1 MSPQTERKRHPL
13 LDPRVLLRGLV
24 LIATMVAIGWL
35 FEVVGIRAMLDT
47 GWVDHAVR
55 GQRGLYGEGLYLAV
69 GAVAVAL
76 GLPRQ
81 AVSFGA
87 AYAFGPWMGLG
98 LALLSTLLGSLTTF
112 YYARFIGRDALTRRF
127 PDKIGR
133 INAFLT
139 GHEFTMAIILRLSPV
154 SHNGTANV
162 AAGVSGVRA
171 VPFFAGSVIGF
182 VPQTVVFALAG
193 AGFQLDKAITWSLS
207 AVLFVASTA
216 LGVWLWRRTR
226 AAKGLPEEED
236 GDN

>member
-1 MSPQTERKRHPL
+1 MRARKRHPL
-13 LDPRVLLRGLV
+13 LDPRVIARGLV

-35 FEVVGIRAMLDT
+35 FEVVGIKSMLNT
-47 GWVDHAVR
+47 GWVDQAVR
-55 GQRGLYGEGLYLAV
+55 GQQGLYGEALYLLV
-69 GAVAVAL
+69 GAVVIAI

-98 LALLSTLLGSLTTF
+98 LALFATLLGSVTTF

-127 PDKIGR
+127 PERIGR
-133 INAFLT
+133 IDSFLA

-154 SHNGTANV
+154 SHNGTTNV

-171 VPFFAGSVIGF
+171 LPFFAGSLIGF
-182 VPQTVVFALAG
+182 LPQTVVFALAG
-193 AGFQLDKAITWSLS
+193 SGFELDKMVTWTLS
-207 AVLFVASTA
+207 AVLFVGSTA

-226 AAKGLPEEED
+226 AAKGLPEEEE
-236 GDN
+236 GES